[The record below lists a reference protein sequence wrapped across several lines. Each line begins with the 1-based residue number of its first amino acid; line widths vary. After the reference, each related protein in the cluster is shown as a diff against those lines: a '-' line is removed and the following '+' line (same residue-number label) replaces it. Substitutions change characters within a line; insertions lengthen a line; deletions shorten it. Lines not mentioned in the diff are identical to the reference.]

1 MLRAIAMLGLAGAL
15 AGCDFVVQK
24 AEDRATAEIVNAAGD
39 IANVSFDLKMPAEFL
54 NKGKVE
60 IAGVPMIAGGTV
72 TGVKVD
78 ASGTGEPKINLSFN
92 APTSPEQVKTYFI
105 EQFRQQSVEAALVAD
120 AIQGV
125 TRDGSAFTM
134 RFAPAGAG
142 TSGTIE
148 VNPKGAA
155 R

>member
-1 MLRAIAMLGLAGAL
+1 MLRAIALIGLAGAL

-24 AEDRATAEIVNAAGD
+24 AEERAGAEIANAAGSLGE
-39 IANVSFDLKMPAEFL
+39 AAVKFDLKLPPEL
-54 NKGKVE
+54 LQNGKME
-60 IAGVPMIAGGTV
+60 IAGVPMVAGGTI

-78 ASGTGEPKINLSFN
+78 SGGAGEPKINLSFN
-92 APTSPEQVKTYFI
+92 APTSPEQVKSYFLD
-105 EQFRQQSVEAALVAD
+105 QFRQQSVEAALVAD

-125 TRDGSAFTM
+125 TKDGSAFTM
-134 RFAPAGAG
+134 RFAPEGTG

-148 VNPKGAA
+148 LNPK